1 MTNLSATEVVVSNA
15 LRVNLGATIYSREE
29 VNVSEE
35 IAPIQEDTYLYRFPF
50 ENYQDKNI
58 NNITWLIT
66 YDNNETIAFYGW
78 DQLDL
83 EAFNSTRKDDV
94 TNISILVEM
103 YEVNEINYTV
113 VGIFNDSNRGALYFS
128 HDELLNASGN
138 QTLSLSASSE
148 ITAERLFKAIDKSTY
163 RVIYPALEQNAIQAL
178 FAPIN
183 FLISLF
189 FYTLIYA
196 FALFLYFILYSVMK
210 NVMSSRKKDFAIFRS
225 IGTNESKLGLLVI
238 FEQVYMMVISFIV
251 SMIVI
256 NILSYSNY
264 SMNLILQR
272 LLPFDYVILFL
283 TFTYLSIWLARRF
296 NKKTFK
302 ISVIENL
309 TESREDTL

>member
-1 MTNLSATEVVVSNA
+1 
-15 LRVNLGATIYSREE
+15 
-29 VNVSEE
+29 
-35 IAPIQEDTYLYRFPF
+35 
-50 ENYQDKNI
+50 
-58 NNITWLIT
+58 
-66 YDNNETIAFYGW
+66 
-78 DQLDL
+78 
-83 EAFNSTRKDDV
+83 
-94 TNISILVEM
+94 
-103 YEVNEINYTV
+103 
-113 VGIFNDSNRGALYFS
+113 
-128 HDELLNASGN
+128 
-138 QTLSLSASSE
+138 
-148 ITAERLFKAIDKSTY
+148 
-163 RVIYPALEQNAIQAL
+163 
-178 FAPIN
+178 
-183 FLISLF
+183 
-189 FYTLIYA
+189 
-196 FALFLYFILYSVMK
+196 MK

>member
-1 MTNLSATEVVVSNA
+1 MQFFIVEDVVTS
-15 LRVNLGATIYSREE
+15 EE
-29 VNVSEE
+29 VT
-35 IAPIQEDTYLYRFPF
+35 PILDTYIYRFPF
-50 ENYQDKNI
+50 EDFPDKNI

-66 YDNNETIAFYGW
+66 YDHIETISYYGW
-78 DQLDL
+78 DLLDL
-83 EAFNSTRKDDV
+83 EQLDPVRKDYV
-94 TNISILVEM
+94 TNVSVLVEF
-103 YEVNEINYTV
+103 YEYNEINYTV
-113 VGIFNDSNRGALYFS
+113 VGIFDDSNRGALYFS

-148 ITAERLFKAIDKSTY
+148 ITAERLFKAIDKTTY